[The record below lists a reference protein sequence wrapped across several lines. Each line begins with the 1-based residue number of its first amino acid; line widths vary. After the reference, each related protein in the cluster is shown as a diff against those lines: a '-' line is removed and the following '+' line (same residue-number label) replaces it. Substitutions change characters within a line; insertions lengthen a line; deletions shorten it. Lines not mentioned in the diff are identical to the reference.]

1 MNLLKWLWY
10 KTAFSYSCWIW
21 FLRFHVINEW
31 VVLGLGHAYLKL
43 QLSSTNHSNDVD
55 REIYPNHHNILR
67 ESSSHLRTMLP
78 ERSSRPLP
86 ANKAVGLSWLTR
98 VSWVR
103 NWLESLFLTLSQLES
118 AYLQR
123 YLHFGYHIFIFG
135 IPEWE
140 VGRRRK
146 QENKWFVSSQKWYML
161 KCQ

>member
-1 MNLLKWLWY
+1 MNQVAFLLLCC
-10 KTAFSYSCWIW
+10 AVMSCYC
-21 FLRFHVINEW
+21 EQCEP
-31 VVLGLGHAYLKL
+31 GPG
-43 QLSSTNHSNDVD
+43 SSRD
-55 REIYPNHHNILR
+55 E
-67 ESSSHLRTMLP
+67 LRT
-78 ERSSRPLP
+78 SRKNWVDLIQIW
-86 ANKAVGLSWLTR
+86 AKYINHLVSKSQCDTIVKNIQILNWVSTKAVGLSWLTR

>member
-1 MNLLKWLWY
+1 MRTKYHFRFLAACDWQKLFKCPLDYDLWVLQKNGGKQSEMALLHFRSPRPQRNAWIGENVQPW
-10 KTAFSYSCWIW
+10 AGVSY
-21 FLRFHVINEW
+21 N
-31 VVLGLGHAYLKL
+31 A
-43 QLSSTNHSNDVD
+43 
-55 REIYPNHHNILR
+55 
-67 ESSSHLRTMLP
+67 
-78 ERSSRPLP
+78 RPS
-86 ANKAVGLSWLTR
+86 NKAVGLSWLTR

>member
-1 MNLLKWLWY
+1 MITFNQQPTTRRPQREVLRQPASLGKCRSAEITTTRMRADCDLHAIG
-10 KTAFSYSCWIW
+10 AFPGPKISILTSG
-21 FLRFHVINEW
+21 
-31 VVLGLGHAYLKL
+31 VLVWG
-43 QLSSTNHSNDVD
+43 TV
-55 REIYPNHHNILR
+55 
-67 ESSSHLRTMLP
+67 
-78 ERSSRPLP
+78 
-86 ANKAVGLSWLTR
+86 NKAVGLSWLTR